1 MKEIIKDSF
10 KKLMADR
17 YLLTL
22 VITMFVFALSCA
34 IIIGF
39 NVHPRDLRLP
49 SHYSAYGITHFYFD
63 QWFYLLVFIFFGFI
77 AAVLHSAIA
86 VKLLIVK
93 GHSLAV
99 MYAWAG
105 LAIILL
111 GLRIALMVLSVQK
124 IL

>member
-1 MKEIIKDSF
+1 
-10 KKLMADR
+10 MADR